1 MTISQLLLPGL
12 AFGGFGNRLFRRLKP
27 NLRMGAVAK
36 RLFRG
41 GTATAKCHP
50 LLHRKRVSI
59 RVDELDRSLHN
70 VRAVLNRLDSYVRH
84 DGGNLID
91 YCALRPL

>member
-1 MTISQLLLPGL
+1 MTISQEVDSWL
-12 AFGGFGNRLFRRLKP
+12 AFGGFGNGLLRRLKP

-41 GTATAKCHP
+41 CTATTKRHP
-50 LLHRKRVSI
+50 FFNGECISI
-59 RVDELDRSLHN
+59 RVDEFNRSLHN
-70 VRAVLNRLDSYVRH
+70 VRAVLNRFDSYVSH

>member
-1 MTISQLLLPGL
+1 M
-12 AFGGFGNRLFRRLKP
+12 R
-27 NLRMGAVAK
+27 AVAK
-36 RLFRG
+36 RLG
-41 GTATAKCHP
+41 GGRAATTKRHP

-59 RVDELDRSLHN
+59 RVDELNRSLYN
-70 VRAVLNRLDSYVRH
+70 VRAVFNRLDSYVSH

>member
-1 MTISQLLLPGL
+1 MTISQLLLAL
-12 AFGGFGNRLFRRLKP
+12 AFGGFGNCFFRRLKP
-27 NLRMGAVAK
+27 NLRMRAVAK
-36 RLFRG
+36 RLG
-41 GTATAKCHP
+41 GGRAATTKRHP

-59 RVDELDRSLHN
+59 RVDELNRSLYN
-70 VRAVLNRLDSYVRH
+70 VRAVFNRLDSYVSH